1 MNDAKRA
8 GENAE
13 SKPLNLRLPHAVS
26 DQLQALADS
35 LPIVSNHRL
44 AVEALRLGLAAL
56 AADPSILLRGAS
68 TPSTSSPAPSP
79 APAPSRPVVARVEAV
94 EAPAVTLHNAA
105 NGASVATITG
115 NDNAQEP
122 TIPKPKRTRRA
133 APVEAP
139 ELVDVEAAHRRAA
152 EVAERLRA
160 LRDAEAASGVLV
172 GSRQWTIRP
181 IAERAGMSGDPVA
194 KLMRGEHVSPEMVDK
209 LAAILPAE

>member
-1 MNDAKRA
+1 MRLSADLIARLEAERDRLAAIVPGSSLGLSDAVR
-8 GENAE
+8 
-13 SKPLNLRLPHAVS
+13 SLIHR
-26 DQLQALADS
+26 ALA
-35 LPIVSNHRL
+35 
-44 AVEALRLGLAAL
+44 
-56 AADPSILLRGAS
+56 

-79 APAPSRPVVARVEAV
+79 APAPSRPVVSRVEAV

-115 NDNAQEP
+115 NDNA
-122 TIPKPKRTRRA
+122 TSTPKPKRARRA

-194 KLMRGEHVSPEMVDK
+194 KLMRGEHISPAMVDK

>member
-1 MNDAKRA
+1 MIDAKRA

-35 LPIVSNHRL
+35 LPIVSKHRL

-122 TIPKPKRTRRA
+122 TTPKPKRTRRA
-133 APVEAP
+133 APVEASA
-139 ELVDVEAAHRRAA
+139 LVDVEAAHRRAA

-160 LRDAEAASGVLV
+160 LRDAEAASGVR
-172 GSRQWTIRP
+172 GPRQWTIRP

-194 KLMRGEHVSPEMVDK
+194 KLMRGKHVSPEMVDK
-209 LAAILPAE
+209 LAAILPPA

>member
-1 MNDAKRA
+1 MQGTFFNKR
-8 GENAE
+8 
-13 SKPLNLRLPHAVS
+13 VV
-26 DQLQALADS
+26 ALAVAAAGLLIGCGGGGGGGTAS
-35 LPIVSNHRL
+35 VAAPTLS
-44 AVEALRLGLAAL
+44 GLAATGAGIAN
-56 AADPSILLRGAS
+56 AAVTAKCATGAPLTGTTDANGS
-68 TPSTSSPAPSP
+68 FNLVLGGRTLPCMLQVTGGT
-79 APAPSRPVVARVEAV
+79 
-94 EAPAVTLHNAA
+94 PAVTLHNAA

-133 APVEAP
+133 APVEASA
-139 ELVDVEAAHRRAA
+139 LVDVEAAHRRAA

-160 LRDAEAASGVLV
+160 LRDAEAASGVSV